1 MEISLKYR
9 DETDRAHGAVG
20 AVIGICA
27 YDGENY
33 FVSVNLDAAPGEM
46 MEMIEDFYLPGSQL
60 MSVPR
65 AWRHLVSNYRLA
77 VAMCAG
83 NLLCRRL
90 VGDKAYVKEEERN
103 ALKEAVTDPADECAL
118 EPREAEML
126 FDNCFNHLEQL
137 FESPI
142 VARSVSH
149 LVQDL
154 CDARSLSRYEILGHL
169 RGLM

>member
-1 MEISLKYR
+1 MKSSLRYR
-9 DETDRAHGAVG
+9 DEIDRAHGAVG

-27 YDGENY
+27 FDGENY
-33 FVSVNLDAAPGEM
+33 LVSVNLDANPGEM
-46 MEMIEDFYLPGSQL
+46 MDLLEDFYLPAGHVL
-60 MSVPR
+60 SVSR

-83 NLLCRRL
+83 DLLCRRL
-90 VGDKAYVKEEERN
+90 VGDKVYIKTDERD
-103 ALKEAVTDPADECAL
+103 ALKEAVLDPAEEFAL
-118 EPREAEML
+118 EPREASIL

-154 CDARSLSRYEILGHL
+154 CRARSLTRYEILDHL